1 MALTCTKFAR
11 GAIDMPLNTPLEA
24 LTEALILAITAPDD
38 ERANRAIALAD
49 EIAALCPAGHI
60 ALAKRAALD
69 YLRSLDGA
77 PANG

>member
-1 MALTCTKFAR
+1 
-11 GAIDMPLNTPLEA
+11 MPLNTPLEA

-38 ERANRAIALAD
+38 DRANRAIALAD

-69 YLRSLDGA
+69 YLRSLDGDT
-77 PANG
+77 ANG

>member
-1 MALTCTKFAR
+1 MS
-11 GAIDMPLNTPLEA
+11 LNTPLEA

-38 ERANRAIALAD
+38 DRANRAMALAD

-69 YLRSLDGA
+69 YLRSLDGDTA
-77 PANG
+77 HG

>member
-1 MALTCTKFAR
+1 
-11 GAIDMPLNTPLEA
+11 MPLNTPLEA

-38 ERANRAIALAD
+38 DRANRAITLAD

-69 YLRSLDGA
+69 YLRSLDGDTA
-77 PANG
+77 HG

>member
-1 MALTCTKFAR
+1 
-11 GAIDMPLNTPLEA
+11 MPLNTPLEA

-38 ERANRAIALAD
+38 ERAARAIALAD
-49 EIAALCPAGHI
+49 EIASMCPAGYI

-69 YLRSLDGA
+69 HLRSLDGA

>member
-1 MALTCTKFAR
+1 MSQNETIRAALLAGR
-11 GAIDMPLNTPLEA
+11 AITPLEA

-38 ERANRAIALAD
+38 ERADRAIALAD

-69 YLRSLDGA
+69 YLRSLDGDTA
-77 PANG
+77 HG